1 MTNNMAERAHPE
13 ELGFKDRWFGLKK
26 SHYKKKLYER
36 YKFTNKFIKKKKVL
50 DIPCGVGWGTSLLKG
65 TNFVI
70 GIDTSKES
78 IDYAKKHYE
87 NDNRKFY
94 IGDMQFIPLEDNSI
108 DVLIC
113 LEGFEHVSKDI
124 GIRFIEESKRVL
136 KEDGLLIITCPVLNE
151 KGETT
156 GNPYHLYEYPE
167 EELIKIL
174 NKNFR
179 ILYLERIKGPDG
191 PEYRAVVSNFK
202 EERYIKK
209 ATL

>member
-1 MTNNMAERAHPE
+1 MAERAHPE

-36 YKFTNKFIKKKKVL
+36 YKSTNKFIKGKKVL

-65 TNFVI
+65 ATSVI
-70 GIDTSKES
+70 GIDISKEA

-94 IGDMQFIPLEDNSI
+94 IGDMQFIPLENNSI

-113 LEGFEHVSKDI
+113 LEGFEHVTKDI
-124 GIRFIEESKRVL
+124 GLDFIKESIRVL
-136 KEDGLLIITCPVLNE
+136 KQNGLLIMTCPVLNVE
-151 KGETT
+151 GKTT
-156 GNPYHLYEYPE
+156 GNPYHLSEYPE
-167 EELIKIL
+167 YELIEIL

-179 ILYLERIKGPDG
+179 MFRLERIKGPDG
-191 PEYRAVVSNFK
+191 PEYRAVLIN
-202 EERYIKK
+202 IKK
-209 ATL
+209 GRYKREVIL